1 VNELLD
7 WVVLSVIFEKTTH
20 MKTIKIAL
28 SDTDISFI
36 RSLRKEEEGF
46 TKEAIEEKIARERRD
61 SLGDLLKEGYQATR
75 EEDLSITNDFQYA
88 DFGNL

>member
-1 VNELLD
+1 
-7 WVVLSVIFEKTTH
+7 